1 MYAYI
6 KGALVF
12 KSPAQIIIETSGGVA
27 YWLHIS
33 LNTFTAIQNLNEAKL
48 FTWLAVREDAH
59 ILYGFFDE
67 AERDL
72 FLQLVSVNGVGP
84 STAQVMLS
92 FMRPQELLTAI
103 TTGDHTSLKR
113 IKGIGAKTAERIV
126 LELKD
131 KLGKAFADTNL
142 ATLTPISGG
151 SNANATNNF
160 QAEALAALINLGI
173 AKPVAVQA
181 IQKVLKANPA
191 IANVETLIRQA
202 LNNL

>member
-92 FMRPQELLTAI
+92 FMRPQELLP
-103 TTGDHTSLKR
+103 L
-113 IKGIGAKTAERIV
+113 
-126 LELKD
+126 LP
-131 KLGKAFADTNL
+131 
-142 ATLTPISGG
+142 AT
-151 SNANATNNF
+151 
-160 QAEALAALINLGI
+160 
-173 AKPVAVQA
+173 
-181 IQKVLKANPA
+181 IQV
-191 IANVETLIRQA
+191 
-202 LNNL
+202 